1 MELRCKQS
9 SGETIIIINVENLL
23 NRTLQ
28 RGNDVGV
35 IPSLRK
41 QGGIMLIEKQDKD
54 KLQLQYRDGMPVL
67 EMESEKVKLTMK
79 FAEKED
85 IKDTKQVVV
94 DILTNQCGKKQ

>member
-1 MELRCKQS
+1 
-9 SGETIIIINVENLL
+9 
-23 NRTLQ
+23 
-28 RGNDVGV
+28 
-35 IPSLRK
+35 
-41 QGGIMLIEKQDKD
+41 MLIEKQDKD
-54 KLQLQYRDGMPVL
+54 KLQLQYRDGKPVL

>member
-28 RGNDVGV
+28 RGNDVDV

-54 KLQLQYRDGMPVL
+54 KLQLQYRDGKPVL

>member
-28 RGNDVGV
+28 RGNDVDV
-35 IPSLRK
+35 IPSLRI

-54 KLQLQYRDGMPVL
+54 KLQLQYRDGKPVL

>member
-1 MELRCKQS
+1 
-9 SGETIIIINVENLL
+9 
-23 NRTLQ
+23 
-28 RGNDVGV
+28 
-35 IPSLRK
+35 
-41 QGGIMLIEKQDKD
+41 MLIEKQDKD

-85 IKDTKQVVV
+85 IKDTKKVVV